1 MKVKRREFIVGTGAV
16 AITIALP
23 ARAAYPEKPVHYI
36 IAFAPGGES
45 DIAARLQQ
53 EVWRKKWPASEM
65 VVESK
70 AGAGGALAW
79 SQLNGFP
86 GDGYTIM
93 GTNLPHIVLQPL
105 EGNVQYKTEDIT
117 NVNFFNYTP
126 DAIVVRNE
134 SPFRTYQELVAAANA
149 KPGTLNLAGSGS
161 NSANHAAHARFNAA
175 AKIRT
180 TYVPFKGTGD
190 LVSSL
195 LGGHVDGAMS
205 YSSLGLAQKTKTRL
219 LAVAT
224 PQRLPYFA
232 DVPTFRELGID
243 WVDGAYRGVGVPRST
258 PEDLRRRVSDM
269 FSEIGR
275 DAEFRRKMT
284 DQGLEIVDIGYDK
297 MAAFMEDRKK
307 AYLESAKL
315 LGLLK

>member
-1 MKVKRREFIVGTGAV
+1 MKRREFLIAGSAAAASV
-16 AITIALP
+16 ALP

-53 EVWRKKWPASEM
+53 EVWRKKFATEL
-65 VVESK
+65 VIESK

-105 EGNVQYKTEDIT
+105 EGNVQYKTDDIT

-134 SPFRTYQELVAAANA
+134 SPFRTYQEFIAAARA
-149 KPGTLNLAGSGS
+149 KPGTLNFAGSGS
-161 NSANHAAHARFNAA
+161 NSANHAAHARLNAA
-175 AKIRT
+175 AKVQT

-190 LVSSL
+190 LVASL

-205 YSSLGLAQKTKTRL
+205 YSSLGLAQKAKTRL

-224 PQRLPYFA
+224 PQRLAYFP

-243 WVDGAYRGVGVPRST
+243 WVDGAYRGVGVPKST
-258 PEDLRRRVSDM
+258 PEDIRRRVSEM

-275 DAEFRRKMT
+275 DPDFRRKMT
-284 DQGLEIVDIGYDK
+284 EQGLEIVDITYDK
-297 MAAFMEDRKK
+297 MPAFIEDRKK
-307 AYLESAKL
+307 AYLEAARL
-315 LGLLK
+315 LGLAK

>member
-1 MKVKRREFIVGTGAV
+1 VKRREFLVTGGAV
-16 AITIALP
+16 AASMALP
-23 ARAAYPEKPVHYI
+23 ARAAYPDKPVHYI

-45 DIAARLQQ
+45 DIAARFQQ
-53 EVWRKKWPASEM
+53 EVYRRKWSQEL
-65 VVESK
+65 VIETK

-79 SQLNGFP
+79 SGLNQHP

-134 SPFRTYQELVAAANA
+134 SPFKTFQEFIAGAKA
-149 KPGTLNLAGSGS
+149 KPGTLNLAGSGT
-161 NSANHAAHARFNAA
+161 NSANHAAYARLNAA
-175 AKIRT
+175 AKIQT
-180 TYVPFKGTGD
+180 TYVAYKGTGD
-190 LVSSL
+190 LIASL

-205 YSSLGLAQKTKTRL
+205 YSSLGLAQKGKTRL

-224 PQRLPYFA
+224 PERLSYFP

-243 WVDGAYRGVGVPRST
+243 WVDGAYRGIGVPKST
-258 PEDLRRRVSDM
+258 HEDLRRRISDM

-275 DAEFRRKMT
+275 DADFRRKMI

-297 MAAFMEDRKK
+297 MAAFMEERKK
-307 AYLESAKL
+307 AYLDSARL

>member
-1 MKVKRREFIVGTGAV
+1 MKRREFLVAGGA
-16 AITIALP
+16 AAASIALP

-53 EVWRKKWPASEM
+53 EVWRKKWGHEL

-79 SQLNGFP
+79 SQLNGFA

-126 DAIVVRNE
+126 DAIVVRTE
-134 SPFRTYQELVAAANA
+134 SPFKTFQDFVAAAKA
-149 KPGTLNLAGSGS
+149 RPGTLNLAGSGT
-161 NSANHAAHARFNAA
+161 NSANHAAHARLNDAV
-175 AKIRT
+175 KVQT

-190 LVSSL
+190 LIASL
-195 LGGHVDGAMS
+195 LGGHVDGAVS
-205 YSSLGLAQKTKTRL
+205 YSSLGLAQRGKTRL

-224 PQRLPYFA
+224 PARLPYFP

-243 WVDGAYRGVGVPRST
+243 WVDGAYRGVGMPKST
-258 PEDLRRRVSDM
+258 PEDMRRRVSDM

-275 DAEFRRKMT
+275 DADFRKKMT

-297 MAAFMEDRKK
+297 MASFMEERKK

-315 LGLLK
+315 LGLVK

>member
-1 MKVKRREFIVGTGAV
+1 MKRREFLVAGGA
-16 AITIALP
+16 AAASIALP

-53 EVWRKKWPASEM
+53 EVWRKKWGHEL

-79 SQLNGFP
+79 SQLNGFA
-86 GDGYTIM
+86 GDGYTVM

-134 SPFRTYQELVAAANA
+134 SPFKTYQDFIAAAKA
-149 KPGTLNLAGSGS
+149 KPGALNFAGSGT
-161 NSANHAAHARFNAA
+161 NSANHAAHARLNDA
-175 AKIRT
+175 AKIQT
-180 TYVPFKGTGD
+180 TYVAFKGTGD
-190 LVSSL
+190 LISSL

-205 YSSLGLAQKTKTRL
+205 YSSLGLAQRSKTRL

-224 PQRLPYFA
+224 PQRLSYFP

-243 WVDGAYRGVGVPRST
+243 WVDGAYRGVGMPKST
-258 PEDLRRRVSDM
+258 PEEMRRRVSDM

-275 DAEFRRKMT
+275 DADFRRKMI

-297 MAAFMEDRKK
+297 MASFMEGRKK
-307 AYLESAKL
+307 AYLDSAKL

>member
-1 MKVKRREFIVGTGAV
+1 MKRRDFLIAGGA
-16 AITIALP
+16 AAASFALP
-23 ARAAYPEKPVHYI
+23 ARAAYPDKPVRYI

-53 EVWRKKWPASEM
+53 NVWRRKFNQEL

-70 AGAGGALAW
+70 PGAGGALAW
-79 SQLNGFP
+79 SQLNTFP

-93 GTNLPHIVLQPL
+93 GTNLPHTVLQPL

-117 NVNFFNYTP
+117 NVHFFQYTP

-134 SPFRTYQELVAAANA
+134 SPFKTYQDLIAAA
-149 KPGTLNLAGSGS
+149 KERPGTLNFAGSGS
-161 NSANHAAHARFNAA
+161 NSANHAAHARLNAA
-175 AKIRT
+175 AGLKT
-180 TYVPFKGTGD
+180 TYVAFKGTGD
-190 LVSSL
+190 LLSSL

-205 YSSLGLAQKTKTRL
+205 YSSLGLAQKSKTRL

-224 PQRLPYFA
+224 PQRLSYFP

-243 WVDGAYRGVGVPRST
+243 WVDGAYRGVGVPKST
-258 PEDLRRRVSDM
+258 PEDMRKRISDII
-269 FSEIGR
+269 SEINQ
-275 DAEFRRKMT
+275 DAEFRAKMT
-284 DQGLEIVDIGYDK
+284 EQGMELVDITYDK
-297 MAAFMEDRKK
+297 MPAFIEERKK
-307 AYLESAKL
+307 AYLEAARL